1 MRAEEI
7 ISRLPYQKPFL
18 YVDGLTE
25 ISSERIEGHY
35 TFRHDEFFY
44 DGHFVDNPVTPG
56 VILTEC
62 MAQIALVC
70 HGLYLLHQAGK
81 GTPVAVA
88 FTSADVS
95 FLIPVL
101 PGERVQVESELV
113 YFRMGKIKSKVRLIS
128 KNGVACM
135 GELSGMLKS

>member
-18 YVDGLTE
+18 FVDGLTE
-25 ISSERIEGHY
+25 ISPERIEGHY

-44 DGHFVDNPVTPG
+44 DGHFVGNPITPG

-70 HGLYLLHQAGK
+70 HGLYLLNSSGK
-81 GTPVAVA
+81 PAPGAVA
-88 FTSADVS
+88 FTSADVN
-95 FLIPVL
+95 FLISVL
-101 PGERVQVESELV
+101 PGERVQVESELI
-113 YFRMGKIKSKVRLIS
+113 YFRLGKIKSKVRLLS